1 MYTIQ
6 QLKADCAAKWVPQ
19 LVKLLQ
25 NAVDG
30 GASVGFIA
38 PLSDADACQYW
49 TEVFSE
55 VGQQSRI
62 VLAAVQENQIIGS
75 VQLALRTMPNAWHRA
90 EVQKLLVLRSHRRH
104 GIGQAL
110 MTAVE
115 EAARQEGRH
124 LLVLDTRLGDDAERL
139 YTCMGYLRVSVIPQF
154 ARSSTGTLDATVI
167 FYRDLSA

>member
-6 QLKADCAAKWVPQ
+6 RLETDSAARWVPQ
-19 LVKLLQ
+19 LVELLRD
-25 NAVDG
+25 AVDA
-30 GASVGFIA
+30 GASVGFLA
-38 PLSDADACQYW
+38 PLSDSDGRQYW

-55 VGQQSRI
+55 VGRQSRI
-62 VLAAVQENQIIGS
+62 VLAAVQHDQIVGS
-75 VQLALRTMPNAWHRA
+75 VQLALGTMPNALHRA
-90 EVQKLLVLRSHRRH
+90 EVQKLIVLRSHRRH

-124 LLVLDTRLGDDAERL
+124 VVVLDTRLGDDAERL
-139 YTCMGYLRVSVIPQF
+139 YTHMGYLRVGVIPQF